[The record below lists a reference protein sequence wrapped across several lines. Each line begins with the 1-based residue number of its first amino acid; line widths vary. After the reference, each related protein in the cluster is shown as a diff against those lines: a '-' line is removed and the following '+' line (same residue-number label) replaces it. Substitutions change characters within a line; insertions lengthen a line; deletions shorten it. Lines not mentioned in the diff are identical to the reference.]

1 MCYSVHDERK
11 VFSPLAPGFFRSQRS
26 TTPLA
31 RWSHGSPRRMGRD
44 SGGSERH
51 GAFRAHHHQ
60 GDAGGSI
67 PSPSHIAGASA
78 SAGSRSQAGGD
89 DFSAPAQ
96 EVEPSGGGERGGGPH
111 EFSALG
117 PQIHSDTGPGDDSTG
132 TSHLPRDG
140 GPIAFIAGLFAAG
153 QR

>member
-11 VFSPLAPGFFRSQRS
+11 VFSPFGSGFFPIS
-26 TTPLA
+26 TKHNA
-31 RWSHGSPRRMGRD
+31 AGSLEPWLSKKDG
-44 SGGSERH
+44 
-51 GAFRAHHHQ
+51 
-60 GDAGGSI
+60 GGSI

-96 EVEPSGGGERGGGPH
+96 EVEPSGGGERGGGPQ

>member
-11 VFSPLAPGFFRSQRS
+11 VFSPFGSGFFPIS
-26 TTPLA
+26 TKHNA
-31 RWSHGSPRRMGRD
+31 AGSLEPWLSKKDGED
-44 SGGSERH
+44 SEGSERH

-96 EVEPSGGGERGGGPH
+96 EVEPSGGGERGGGPQ

-117 PQIHSDTGPGDDSTG
+117 PQIHSDTGTGDDSTG
-132 TSHLPRDG
+132 TS
-140 GPIAFIAGLFAAG
+140 
-153 QR
+153 